1 MSTSYSIS
9 DNFVVTL
16 YGDVELI
23 IPINPETGMKFVS
36 YEEAEAF
43 AIKSSAI
50 ITLEK
55 VGSAKIWTPYEFLK
69 KLPEATLGGCIELE
83 KAQDTKMIV
92 FMRMMTV
99 AQNIRSDDI
108 NLLSFL
114 DYCISKGILTEEQ
127 KSTII
132 K

>member
-1 MSTSYSIS
+1 MATTYSIS
-9 DNFVVTL
+9 DDFVVTL
-16 YGDVELI
+16 YGDVELT
-23 IPINPETGMKFVS
+23 IPINPETNLRFSS
-36 YEEAEAF
+36 YNEAEAF

-50 ITLEK
+50 ISLEK
-55 VGSAKIWTPYEFLK
+55 VGSVKIWTPYEFLK
-69 KLPEATLGGCIELE
+69 KLPQETLGGCIELE

-99 AQNIRSDDI
+99 AQNIKSDDV
-108 NLLSFL
+108 NLLAFL

-132 K
+132 N